1 MSYIYLAESG
11 AESSAECLSDIPV
24 YVLSKSNPTADKSC
38 CNGNA
43 TESCQNFQYG
53 TTCEHSTANRG
64 AVKSIASAADFPVQ
78 TSPLAAKAPESTERN
93 LLYGVKWRE
102 LSVKYDPTTHSLKT
116 PQCLLFEDSTESC
129 ATLPRWGMMR
139 AGVLWGGNVWE
150 KPIETEFGYWGS
162 PTATAWRDFNFT
174 KEQILK
180 SNFVAQQNRY
190 TIQFLRSTGEFPS
203 VEFAEWIMEFPTKW
217 SDTAPLEWHRFRLW
231 LRRLS
236 DC

>member
-1 MSYIYLAESG
+1 MSYTYLAESG
-11 AESSAECLSDIPV
+11 AESSAECFSDIPV
-24 YVLSKSNPTADKSC
+24 YVLSRLNLTVEKSC
-38 CNGNA
+38 CKGNA
-43 TESCQNFQYG
+43 TESCQNFQSG
-53 TTCEHSTANRG
+53 TMCKHSTVDRG
-64 AVKSIASAADFPVQ
+64 EEKSTVSAEAFHVQISPV
-78 TSPLAAKAPESTERN
+78 AAKASESTERN

-102 LSVKYDPTTHSLKT
+102 LSVKFDPTTHSLKT

-150 KPIETEFGYWGS
+150 KPIETGFGYWGS
-162 PTATAWRDFNFT
+162 PVASAWRDFNFT

-180 SNFVAQQNRY
+180 SNYGAQQNRY
-190 TIQFLRSTGEFPS
+190 TTQFLRSTGEFPS

-217 SDTAPLEWHRFRLW
+217 SDTAPLEWHKFRLW